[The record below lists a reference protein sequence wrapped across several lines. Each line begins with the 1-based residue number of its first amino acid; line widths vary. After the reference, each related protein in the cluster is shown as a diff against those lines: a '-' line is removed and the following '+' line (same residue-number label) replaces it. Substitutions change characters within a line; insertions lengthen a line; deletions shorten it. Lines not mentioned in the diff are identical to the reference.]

1 MNIDTYKTFDKV
13 VNNGNEEILKV
24 FHAAEVKEVPAA
36 LREDSFETA
45 LKKELT
51 AEEQADVIKN
61 VYQFLS
67 VKLAPFY
74 AIYRHVLSSY
84 HFSVDIKNSK
94 LIVSYTL
101 NERLQDKADAIE
113 KDMTGIAKGYLYNN
127 LWNKAIKVIEP
138 PQSGHQTLTER
149 EISYEIEQ
157 IIERKM
163 NRTLEQLDYL
173 HLMSQLDDEFQQTL
187 QEEVHLYLNFMESF
201 STPNQV

>member
-36 LREDSFETA
+36 LRENSFEKA

-51 AEEQADVIKN
+51 AEQQADVIKN

-84 HFSVDIKNSK
+84 RFSVDIKNSK

-113 KDMTGIAKGYLYNN
+113 KDMTGIVKGYLYNN

-138 PQSGHQTLTER
+138 LQSGHQTLTER
-149 EISYEIEQ
+149 EISCEIEQ

-173 HLMSQLDDEFQQTL
+173 RLMSQLDDEFQQTL

-201 STPNQV
+201 STPN